1 MQTPNGSMNIVVT
14 PEAAF
19 MAVSGQGTR
28 DFPASQKAETL
39 AQIKRDP
46 IFIASHGKDADV
58 LFRAGGTEKVG
69 DIDTRIVDVNAA
81 GTSIRW
87 FVDPQNG
94 HILKET
100 YPALS
105 QGGPTLGETDL
116 DNWKT
121 ANGVTVPFV
130 RHNQQNGQ
138 DSGTSEYTTL
148 EFNPAV
154 DPKLFEKPAEKPA
167 AQP

>member
-1 MQTPNGSMNIVVT
+1 M
-14 PEAAF
+14 
-19 MAVSGQGTR
+19 
-28 DFPASQKAETL
+28 ETL
-39 AQIKRDP
+39 EQIKRDP
-46 IFIASHGKDADV
+46 VFTFPLDADV
-58 LFRAGGTEKVG
+58 FFRAGGTEKVG
-69 DIDTRIVDVNAA
+69 DIDAHIVDVNAA

-100 YPALS
+100 YPTLS

-121 ANGVTVPFV
+121 VNGVTVPFV

-138 DSGTSEYTTL
+138 DSSTSEYTTL